1 MPNYYNHYDTV
12 YDATYNYIGNGS
24 YFNQAD
30 LLADVDAYNLYNM
43 EGEKTDSPAERFL
56 VYYYG
61 GKYLNR
67 FTDFIGE
74 QKYADIYDRSE
85 CMITMAELDIIWP
98 IKNVDTGEDLILTD
112 IQIEAICDAYTT
124 YIIDQTINEQRIQFY

>member
-12 YDATYNYIGNGS
+12 YNATYNYIGNGS

-43 EGEKTDSPAERFL
+43 EGTDIPAERFL

-61 GKYLNR
+61 RKYLNR

-74 QKYADIYDRSE
+74 QNYADIYNRSE
-85 CMITMAELDIIWP
+85 RMITMVPLEWFWP

-124 YIIDQTINEQRIQFY
+124 YIIDQTINE

>member
-12 YDATYNYIGNGS
+12 YNATYNYIGNGS

-61 GKYLNR
+61 RKYLNR

-74 QKYADIYDRSE
+74 QNYADIYNRSE
-85 CMITMAELDIIWP
+85 RMITMVPLEWFWP

-124 YIIDQTINEQRIQFY
+124 YIIDQTINE

>member
-12 YDATYNYIGNGS
+12 YNATYNYIGNGS

-43 EGEKTDSPAERFL
+43 EGTDSLAERFL

-74 QKYADIYDRSE
+74 QNYADIYNRSE
-85 CMITMAELDIIWP
+85 RMITMVPLEWFWP
-98 IKNVDTGEDLILTD
+98 IKKVDAEGNDTDEDLILTET
-112 IQIEAICDAYTT
+112 QIEAICDAYTT
-124 YIIDQTINEQRIQFY
+124 YIIDQTINE